1 MKIAILTF
9 HNSPN
14 NAGAVLQAFALQRTL
29 EKMGHDAR
37 LLDYHR
43 ERGDIVPWWS
53 FSSVRGAYYTIR
65 RLPLEFCRLRKC
77 DAFRR
82 RALSLIATQY
92 GGRIE
97 HTDADAY
104 IVGSDQV
111 FNPIHNEGNPNFLLD
126 FVPEGKRRIAY
137 GASFGTTR
145 FTDEYRALMQMHLP
159 QFDNISVREAE
170 GVGIV
175 RDVAKRDATLVCDPT
190 LLLDVVE
197 YERFECPRRRAERTP
212 YGFVYLI
219 GNPPQA
225 RRIAAQVAERMGV
238 GRVLVCTNRRAE
250 WHWPRH
256 GIFREKYVYAPDDF
270 LRYVSEAAFIVTN
283 SFHGTAFSILYQ
295 RPFFTL
301 MNGTDGDLRMQ
312 TMLDGLWLSHR
323 AVCAEVRDVNYS
335 VIDWLDVHNRL
346 EQMRQRAISFLKGA
360 LEGSR

>member
-53 FSSVRGAYYTIR
+53 FSSLRGVYYTIR

-92 GGRIE
+92 GGRIG

-111 FNPIHNEGNPNFLLD
+111 FNPIHNECNPSFLLD
-126 FVPEGKRRIAY
+126 FVPLGKKRIAY
-137 GASFGTTR
+137 GVSFGTTR
-145 FTDEYRALMQMHLP
+145 FSNEYRVSMSTHLP
-159 QFDNISVREAE
+159 HFTAISVREKE
-170 GVGIV
+170 GMQIV
-175 RDVAKRDATLVCDPT
+175 KEIANRGATLVCDPT
-190 LLLDVVE
+190 LLLNASE
-197 YERFECPRRRAERTP
+197 YDAFKSNAAECCP

-219 GNPPQA
+219 GNSPNA
-225 RRIAAQVAERMGV
+225 RKIAAQIAERMGIE
-238 GRVLVCTNRRAE
+238 RVLVCTNRRAE
-250 WHWPRH
+250 WHCPRH

-270 LRYVSEAAFIVTN
+270 LQYISHAAFVVTN

-301 MNGTDGDLRMQ
+301 MNGTAGDSRMQ
-312 TMLDGLWLSHR
+312 TMLGVFGLAR
-323 AVCAEVRDVNYS
+323 RTIAENAIDDRKLGD
-335 VIDWLDVHNRL
+335 IDWQAVSSRL
-346 EQMRQRAISFLKGA
+346 ERMRSGSIAFLQSA
-360 LEGSR
+360 LEDRR